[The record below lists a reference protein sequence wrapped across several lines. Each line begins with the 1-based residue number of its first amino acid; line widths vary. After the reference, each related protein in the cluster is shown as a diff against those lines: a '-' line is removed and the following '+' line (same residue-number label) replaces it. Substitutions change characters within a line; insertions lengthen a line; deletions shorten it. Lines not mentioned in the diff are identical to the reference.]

1 MKLSDAARTHPSD
14 WIPRENMRPVEA
26 AWYTGISTSKLAK
39 LRMMENREYGPRFVK
54 ISGCV
59 IYKRSDLDDWIDRH
73 AVGDR

>member
-1 MKLSDAARTHPSD
+1 MKLSDADRTPPSD

-39 LRMMENREYGPRFVK
+39 LRMMEHREDGPRFVK

-59 IYKRSDLDDWIDRH
+59 IYKRRDLDDWIDRH

>member
-1 MKLSDAARTHPSD
+1 MKLSDADRTPPSD

-39 LRMMENREYGPRFVK
+39 LRMMENREDGPRFVK

-73 AVGDR
+73 AVNE